1 MTLIYTG
8 PIRENKRGKRRD
20 GQPVVVQAENAGRG
34 TFVAA
39 ERSRRMWSEVVLVRD
54 LREVSGNVVFQ
65 AVLTSERS
73 RRTRVGEGWLLVQVK
88 RRSRSGVSTRQRSSI
103 VELNK
108 AAS

>member
-1 MTLIYTG
+1 M
-8 PIRENKRGKRRD
+8 
-20 GQPVVVQAENAGRG
+20 AGRG

-39 ERSRRMWSEVVLVRD
+39 ERSRGTWSEVVLVRD

-88 RRSRSGVSTRQRSSI
+88 GNQGARFLLDKGRQ
-103 VELNK
+103 
-108 AAS
+108 

>member
-1 MTLIYTG
+1 MDNQWLF
-8 PIRENKRGKRRD
+8 RRKM
-20 GQPVVVQAENAGRG
+20 AGRG

-108 AAS
+108 SAS